1 MCFTRRNTLFHQ
13 RKHSVSSRETLC
25 FFKRN
30 TLFHKGK
37 QIGNTSA
44 NLGKRLYKSRKSCCL
59 VVLLSCSLVDLL
71 SFEISLCDFAN
82 FAREKRNLIREV
94 LCRKKKFSYLCKQD
108 FSDNKKAFLLIFGN
122 LKLGHFQTI
131 NQINKERT
139 LTSISWAFLIWLI
152 R

>member
-30 TLFHKGK
+30 TLFHKWK

-59 VVLLSCSLVDLL
+59 VVLLTCCPLKSAFAALRTLREIYLISKRKRKTKPFVSQSKSEIYLTICEKNQIKIKIFL
-71 SFEISLCDFAN
+71 FNKKNTISLPT
-82 FAREKRNLIREV
+82 NLET
-94 LCRKKKFSYLCKQD
+94 
-108 FSDNKKAFLLIFGN
+108 N
-122 LKLGHFQTI
+122 LK
-131 NQINKERT
+131 
-139 LTSISWAFLIWLI
+139 
-152 R
+152 